1 MADNLLGLYSVQA
14 LALGSLSFLY
24 LGLLLMHEHS
34 FGGINMQEEDKKD
47 FNIIITVSDGN
58 LTYSSEMDY
67 QATVFWL
74 RAVESMII
82 NKALND

>member
-1 MADNLLGLYSVQA
+1 
-14 LALGSLSFLY
+14 
-24 LGLLLMHEHS
+24 
-34 FGGINMQEEDKKD
+34 MQEEDKKD